1 MITEFIAGETTA
13 ALRDHPVAVLAFEDG
28 SLCPRG
34 KALDAD
40 LGGALTRAFN
50 PRFRGKLESHAMV
63 SAAKPVLLV
72 GAGSSTAESPVEE
85 VAAHACLAAD
95 SLGLQELILRL
106 PNTMAEIAAR
116 AAFGARLGMY
126 RFHRHR
132 QFLRPAEQTVLRRL
146 YIVAGDVEAARR
158 ASLRHEAV
166 ADGVLFA
173 RDLNSEPANV
183 LNPVEF
189 ANRLRELERPQLQ
202 VEILGVP
209 EMSRLGMG
217 SLLSVGQGSAF
228 ESQLAILRWSGAADP
243 RDAPIAFVGK
253 GVTFDSGGLSI
264 KPAASMED
272 MKWDMGGAG
281 AIAGLMLTLAQ
292 RKARVNAVAVL
303 GLVENMVDSNST
315 RPGDIVKSLSG
326 RTIEVLNTDAEGR
339 LVLAD
344 ALWYCEERFGPR
356 AMIDVATLTG
366 AVMVALGT
374 DYAGLYSEH
383 DALAQ
388 ALLAAGEAE
397 NEPLWR
403 MPMPESYDRHLRSDA
418 ADLRN
423 IGAIRIGG
431 ASIAARFLRNFVR
444 QTPWAHLDISSP
456 TWRHPAA
463 SPLAVAGA
471 TGFGVRVLNRFIED
485 HHEAPGRLE

>member
-1 MITEFIAGETTA
+1 MITEFIDARA
-13 ALRDHPVAVLAFEDG
+13 AESAPGHAVAVLGFEDG
-28 SLCPRG
+28 SLCPQGQR
-34 KALDAD
+34 LDAAH
-40 LGGALTRAFN
+40 GGALTRAFN
-50 PRFRGKLESHAMV
+50 SRFRGKTESHAV
-63 SAAKPVLLV
+63 VIAARPVLLV
-72 GAGSSTAESPVEE
+72 GAGASGGALPVEE
-85 VAAHACLAAD
+85 IAAYACKAAD
-95 SLGLQELILRL
+95 SLGWHDLTLRL
-106 PNTMAEIAAR
+106 PDATATNAAR

-132 QFLRPAEQTVLRRL
+132 QFLRPAEQPALRQLR
-146 YIVAGDVEAARR
+146 IVADEVEAARR

-166 ADGVLFA
+166 AEGVLFA

-183 LNPVEF
+183 LNPVTF
-189 ANRLRELERPQLQ
+189 ANRLRELERPRLQ
-202 VEILGVP
+202 VEILGVD

-217 SLLSVGQGSAF
+217 SLLSVGQGSAH
-228 ESQLAILRWSGAADP
+228 ESQLAILRWNGAEDP
-243 RDAPIAFVGK
+243 TAAPVAFVGK

-264 KPAASMED
+264 KPASSMED
-272 MKWDMGGAG
+272 MKSDMSGAG
-281 AIAGLMLTLAQ
+281 AIAGLMLTLA
-292 RKARVNAVAVL
+292 RREAAVNAVAVL
-303 GLVENMVDSNST
+303 GLVENMVDSHST

-344 ALWYCEERFGPR
+344 ALWYCEERFRPR

-374 DYAGLYSEH
+374 DYAGLYSED

-397 NEPLWR
+397 QEPLWR
-403 MPMPESYDRHLRSDA
+403 MPMPASYDRHLRSDA

-423 IGAIRIGG
+423 VAAIRLGG

-444 QTPWAHLDISSP
+444 TTPWAHLDISSP
-456 TWRHPAA
+456 AWRTPSG
-463 SPLAVAGA
+463 SPLAAAGA
-471 TGFGVRVLNRFIED
+471 TGFGVRVLNRFVED
-485 HHEAPGRLE
+485 LQ

>member
-1 MITEFIAGETTA
+1 MITEFIAGEATA
-13 ALRDHPVAVLAFEDG
+13 ALPDQTIAVLAFEDG
-28 SLCPRG
+28 SLCAHGRQ
-34 KALDAD
+34 LDAQ

-50 PRFRGKLESHAMV
+50 SRFRGKLESHAV
-63 SAAKPVLLV
+63 VIAARPVFLI
-72 GAGSSTAESPVEE
+72 GAGTSAEELPVEE
-85 VAAHACLAAD
+85 IAAYACQAAD
-95 SLGLQELILRL
+95 SVGSQELILRL
-106 PNTMAEIAAR
+106 PHASAGIAAR

-132 QFLRPAEQTVLRRL
+132 QFLRPAEQTVLRQLR
-146 YIVAGDVEAARR
+146 IVADDVEAAHR
-158 ASLRHEAV
+158 ASIRHEAV

-173 RDLNSEPANV
+173 RDLSSEPANV

-202 VEILGVP
+202 IEILGVQ
-209 EMSRLGMG
+209 EMTRLGMG

-228 ESQLAILRWSGAADP
+228 ESQLAILRWSGAPDP
-243 RDAPIAFVGK
+243 AAAPVAFVGK

-264 KPAASMED
+264 KPASSMED
-272 MKWDMGGAG
+272 MKSDMGGAG

-292 RKARVNAVAVL
+292 RRAPVNAVAVL
-303 GLVENMVDSNST
+303 GLVENMVDSHST

-344 ALWYCEERFGPR
+344 ALWYCEERFSPR

-374 DYAGLYSEH
+374 DYAGLYSED

-397 NEPLWR
+397 KEPLWR

-423 IGAIRIGG
+423 IAAIRFGG

-444 QTPWAHLDISSP
+444 TTPWAHLDISSP
-456 TWRHPAA
+456 TWRNPSG